1 MGGMKPENINREFLD
16 SVLSGNEVD
25 SYYHLGISS
34 DDPII
39 AEMRDVKAVVMGGS
53 GGRMR
58 IFAEQWAQE
67 RGGSFVCLPKEDR
80 FTVCLSGGVLFA
92 SHGMGTPSASIA
104 VQELMRLMY
113 FAKGGDLSEL
123 EKIFWVRVG
132 TSGGVGLEPGSVVVT
147 TEALMSDLEPYRVL
161 DGPNGEKKFDSHF
174 PAQVVQGIL
183 DANAD
188 KKFPVVAGKT
198 VCTNEFFLEQFR
210 LDGAIR
216 LTTPERKIEWLRW
229 LDSQGV
235 RNIEMEGAMLAGY
248 LNYWGFSNFA
258 MICVALL
265 NRLEG
270 DQVPYTP
277 QELAEFSERAGDV
290 MFTYLRTIIE

>member
-1 MGGMKPENINREFLD
+1 MNPENINREFLD
-16 SVLSGNEVD
+16 EVLSGNEVD
-25 SYYHLGISS
+25 SYYHLGVSS
-34 DDPII
+34 DDPIV

-58 IFAEQWAQE
+58 TFAEQWAKE
-67 RGGSFVCLPKEDR
+67 CDGTSVCLPKEDR

-113 FAKGGDLSEL
+113 FAKGGDLREL

-147 TEALMSDLEPYRVL
+147 TEALMSDLKPYRVM
-161 DGPNGEKKFDSHF
+161 DGPNGEIEFDPTF
-174 PAQVVQGIL
+174 PANVVQGIL
-183 DANAD
+183 QANALRN
-188 KKFPVVAGKT
+188 FPVVGGKT

-216 LTTPERKIEWLRW
+216 LTTPAKKIEWLRW

-248 LNYWGFSNFA
+248 LNYWGFPSFA

-277 QELAEFSERAGDV
+277 QELAEFSDRAGDV
-290 MFTYLRTIIE
+290 MFTYLRTLFE

>member
-1 MGGMKPENINREFLD
+1 MNPENINREFLD
-16 SVLSGNEVD
+16 EVLSGNEVD
-25 SYYHLGISS
+25 SYYHLGVSS
-34 DDPII
+34 DDPIV

-58 IFAEQWAQE
+58 AFAEQWAKE
-67 RGGSFVCLPKEDR
+67 RDGTSVCLPKEDR
-80 FTVCLSGGVLFA
+80 FTVCLSSGVLFA

-113 FAKGGDLSEL
+113 FAKGGDLREL
-123 EKIFWVRVG
+123 EKVFWVRVG
-132 TSGGVGLEPGSVVVT
+132 TSGGVGLDPGSVVVT
-147 TEALMSDLEPYRVL
+147 TEALMSDLKPYRVL
-161 DGPNGEKKFDSHF
+161 DGDKGEIQFDPNF
-174 PAQVVQGIL
+174 PADVVHGIL
-183 DANAD
+183 TSNAS
-188 KKFPVVAGKT
+188 KNFPVIAGKT

-216 LTTPERKIEWLRW
+216 LTTPAKKIEWLRW

-248 LNYWGFSNFA
+248 LNYWGFSSFA

-277 QELAEFSERAGDV
+277 QELAEFSDRAGDV
-290 MFTYLRTIIE
+290 MFTYLRTLFK